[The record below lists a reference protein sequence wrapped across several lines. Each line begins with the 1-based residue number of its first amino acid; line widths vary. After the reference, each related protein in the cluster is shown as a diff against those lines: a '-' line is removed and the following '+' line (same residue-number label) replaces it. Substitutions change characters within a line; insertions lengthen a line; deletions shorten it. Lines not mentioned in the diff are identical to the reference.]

1 MAARVIN
8 LVVDQGVDFEATFT
22 IQNQNA
28 SALNLTGY
36 TAEAKM
42 RKHPAATK
50 YYPFVISFPNRL
62 AGQCKVA
69 FASTA
74 TAAIEGG
81 RYVYDLVLTSPN
93 SYKTKPIQ
101 GNVLVVPGVS

>member
-42 RKHPAATK
+42 RKHPVTK

-62 AGQCKVA
+62 QDSAKFPLRPRLHLQLRVEDMYMIL
-69 FASTA
+69 F
-74 TAAIEGG
+74 
-81 RYVYDLVLTSPN
+81 
-93 SYKTKPIQ
+93 
-101 GNVLVVPGVS
+101 